1 MNKPGKDC
9 SSKLEGRHRATS
21 PQGHVGRRPIPS
33 ERDPVYILFTGH
45 EHCVPAT
52 ITLTVNEATMTE
64 RAIEP
69 QLSPNYVIDVS
80 KPVHV
85 SWWAAALGVTE
96 QELAEAVSA
105 IGVRATEVCRYLRKD
120 RVTRVEGCPPRR
132 VRNRPGAQQRSRG
145 PARRATFAAV
155 ANRQISR

>member
-1 MNKPGKDC
+1 
-9 SSKLEGRHRATS
+9 
-21 PQGHVGRRPIPS
+21 
-33 ERDPVYILFTGH
+33 
-45 EHCVPAT
+45 
-52 ITLTVNEATMTE
+52 MTE
-64 RAIEP
+64 RISEP

-105 IGVRATEVCRYLRKD
+105 IGVQAIEVCRYLRKEC
-120 RVTRVEGCPPRR
+120 VMPAEGCSSRR
-132 VRNRPGAQQRSRG
+132 VRNRPGAEQRPRR
-145 PARRATFAAV
+145 PARRATCADV